1 MTTTYDLMAAH
12 PFLTGLPLRHIER
25 LSSCASRAP
34 FAANTRIFQEHGTAG
49 EWWLIRDGF
58 VNLDLRVP
66 GRGAIIIE
74 TLGPGAVLGWS
85 WLFPPYKWHFGAV
98 TTEPVLAIAV
108 DGEGT
113 RALCDSEPAFGYELT
128 KRFMAVVVERMQTSR
143 MRLIDLYKAPA

>member
-1 MTTTYDLMAAH
+1 MITTYDLMAAH

-25 LSSCASRAP
+25 LSRYASRAP
-34 FAANTRIFQEHGTAG
+34 FHANTRIFQEHGTARG
-49 EWWLIRDGF
+49 WWLIRDGF

-66 GRGAIIIE
+66 GRGDVIVE

-98 TTEPVLAIAV
+98 TTEPVLAVAV
-108 DGEGT
+108 DAEGT
-113 RALCDSEPAFGYELT
+113 RAMCDAEPAFGYELT